1 MIKELINNLAY
12 DKITL
17 TQGLTVAKII
27 AAKIENST
35 FQKWIKN
42 ELNGYDSDESIPS
55 YRSMFCVVKGTIVD
69 FFGRNE
75 ETIPI
80 SFENWG
86 KEIQK
91 HLNYQYFTQ
100 SISALE
106 ENYKT
111 LDSETGFIEFLPEQ
125 VLMLENMM
133 KLQAQYQ
140 RKLLKAGRVVPRLQI
155 KNIIELTKQKLLD
168 TLLELDKEFPNLENS
183 FTMNK
188 DNNEKVQNIIT
199 NNIYGSNNPVN
210 VAAGNKVEQKDIHN
224 TISVID
230 YSQLEKLGV
239 EAKDIEEL
247 KLIVETNGAD
257 KPTLKGHAMKWLGR
271 VSASVAGR
279 GLYDN
284 IPAITDFIQG
294 LI

>member
-27 AAKIENST
+27 ASKIENST
-35 FQKWIKN
+35 FQAWIKN
-42 ELNGYDSDESIPS
+42 ELNGYDSDESVPN
-55 YRSMFCVVKGTIVD
+55 YRAMFCVVKGTIAD
-69 FFGRNE
+69 FYGRNE

-86 KEIQK
+86 KEIQE

-125 VLMLENMM
+125 VKMLEDMM
-133 KLQAQYQ
+133 KLQAKHQ
-140 RKLLKAGRVVPRLQI
+140 RRLLKAGRVIPTLQI

-168 TLLELDKEFPNLENS
+168 TLLELDKEFPNLEIY

-199 NNIYGSNNPVN
+199 NN
-210 VAAGNKVEQKDIHN
+210 
-224 TISVID
+224 
-230 YSQLEKLGV
+230 LGV
-239 EAKDIEEL
+239 SISY
-247 KLIVETNGAD
+247 KLVEMDYYYCGYRNNH
-257 KPTLKGHAMKWLGR
+257 K
-271 VSASVAGR
+271 
-279 GLYDN
+279 
-284 IPAITDFIQG
+284 IQ
-294 LI
+294 